1 MRREDEISEE
11 DRARVAKVTSSGI
24 HSVERKP
31 FRPLY
36 MMLMLTAVT
45 VLLSVIAV
53 VIERMYIP

>member
-1 MRREDEISEE
+1 MRTEDEISEE

-53 VIERMYIP
+53 VIERIYIP

>member
-53 VIERMYIP
+53 VIERIYIP

>member
-1 MRREDEISEE
+1 MRTEDEISEE

-45 VLLSVIAV
+45 ALLSVIAV
-53 VIERMYIP
+53 VIERIYIP

>member
-1 MRREDEISEE
+1 MRTEDEISEE

-45 VLLSVIAV
+45 VLLSALAV

>member
-45 VLLSVIAV
+45 ALLSVIAI
-53 VIERMYIP
+53 VIERIYIP

>member
-1 MRREDEISEE
+1 
-11 DRARVAKVTSSGI
+11 VTSSGI

-53 VIERMYIP
+53 VIERIYIP